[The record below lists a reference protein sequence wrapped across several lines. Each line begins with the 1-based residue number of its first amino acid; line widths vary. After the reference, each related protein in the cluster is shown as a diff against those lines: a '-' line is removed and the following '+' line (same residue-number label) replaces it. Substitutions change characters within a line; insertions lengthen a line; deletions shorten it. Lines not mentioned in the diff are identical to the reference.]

1 MKLIKYI
8 VFMLK
13 TIYYRVRLSGVVF
26 NLVNYLLNFLYK
38 FNKSNND
45 KINSSIVDGLKK
57 NGYVVMPVSN
67 LLNKEELIVLQ
78 DQAKEAL
85 ETIRRMVQSVEKN
98 IDGKNYL
105 KRYTQCTGLAPL
117 TDLLATETISG
128 RIYEIACMYFNT
140 IPRITNID
148 YWLNVPE
155 VPGTRPIASQIW
167 HRDYEDKKL
176 LKVFVY
182 FTDVD
187 EKSGAFSVV
196 SKTHYGSA
204 DSKVFPTK
212 PPLGVTVSDI
222 DVNERFGTSRIKQ
235 IEAPSL
241 TAVFVDTSAL
251 HRGGYCVSGER
262 FLFTSTFT
270 SFAGISPRLFSV
282 PKSISCQL
290 DRLTKLSL
298 TK

>member
-1 MKLIKYI
+1 MKLIKYLA
-8 VFMLK
+8 FLLK
-13 TIYYRVRLSGVVF
+13 TIYFRMRLSVVVF
-26 NLVNYLLNFLYK
+26 NLVNYLVNFLYK
-38 FNKSNND
+38 FNKPSGD
-45 KINSSIVDGLKK
+45 KINSSIVDGLRT
-57 NGYVVMPVSN
+57 NGYVVMPVSH
-67 LLNKEELIVLQ
+67 LLNKEELIILE
-78 DQAKEAL
+78 DQAKEA
-85 ETIRRMVQSVEKN
+85 EGAIRRTAQLVEKN
-98 IDGKNYL
+98 VSEKTYL
-105 KRYTQCTGLAPL
+105 KRYTQSMGLAPL
-117 TDLLATETISG
+117 TDLLSTETMSG
-128 RIYEIACMYFNT
+128 RIYEIACMYFNS

-155 VPGTRPIASQIW
+155 ARGTRPTASQIW

-187 EKSGAFSVV
+187 EGSGAFSVV

-204 DSKVFPTK
+204 DAKVFPTK
-212 PPLGVTVSDI
+212 PPLGVTVSDG
-222 DVNERFGTSRIKQ
+222 DVNDRFGPLRVKQ

-241 TAVFVDTSAL
+241 TVVFVDTSAL

-282 PKSISCQL
+282 PNSISRLL
-290 DRLTKLSL
+290 DKASKLSL